1 VKSSN
6 PNCAKNK
13 ERSMTDTLMKVS
25 VLPNPIRLHE
35 LVALEEG
42 FFKDE
47 GLDTD
52 VQWKE
57 FHDLMGVWGE
67 FSGTDSVNTGPAAVR
82 AAQKSTTD
90 EIASACQWGTI
101 NTAGSWN
108 GRWFRDA
115 YAVSR
120 HAIFVRPDS
129 PIQRPE
135 DLADVEIGVGWL
147 AGSHFNVYYRLD
159 GILPLEQIKPI
170 PVGGYGRRL
179 QALLNGEVEAASLLD
194 PQIYMDELG
203 LRRIV
208 GGEFDCLFW
217 VDELIDSEVL
227 RRFFRALDKAEKA
240 LQADPDSFLSLWEK
254 CIPQEF
260 KDQPWDVGSWGQG
273 TRFVL
278 EQYTDDKFEKTL
290 GQIERWGLDG
300 YMKKKDI
307 AATTRSC
314 F

>member
-1 VKSSN
+1 
-6 PNCAKNK
+6 
-13 ERSMTDTLMKVS
+13 MKVS
-25 VLPNPIRLHE
+25 VLPNPIRIHE
-35 LVALEEG
+35 LVALQEG
-42 FFKDE
+42 FFADE
-47 GLDTD
+47 GLEPE

-57 FHDLMGVWGE
+57 FYDLMGAWGDFTGE
-67 FSGTDSVNTGPAAVR
+67 EPVNTGPAAVR
-82 AAQKSTTD
+82 AAQKSSTD

-120 HAIFVRPDS
+120 HAIFVRPES
-129 PIQRPE
+129 KIKRPE
-135 DLADVEIGVGWL
+135 DLANVEIGVGWL
-147 AGSHFNVYYRLD
+147 AGSHFNVYYRLEEL
-159 GILPLEQIKPI
+159 LPLDQIKPI

-194 PQIYMDELG
+194 PQIYMAEELG
-203 LRRIV
+203 LRRIT

-217 VDELIDSEVL
+217 VDELIDSDVL
-227 RRFFRALDKAEKA
+227 RRFFRALDKAETA
-240 LQADPDSFLSLWEK
+240 LQTDLPKYLPIWEK
-254 CIPQEF
+254 CIPAEF
-260 KDQPWDVGSWGQG
+260 KDRKWNVDSWGQG

-278 EQYTDDKFEKTL
+278 EQYSDEKFETTL

-300 YMKKKDI
+300 YMKKKDLL
-307 AATTRSC
+307 ATTRSC

>member
-1 VKSSN
+1 
-6 PNCAKNK
+6 
-13 ERSMTDTLMKVS
+13 MIDTLMKLS

-42 FFKDE
+42 YFAAQ
-47 GLDTD
+47 GLDPD
-52 VQWKE
+52 VQWNE
-57 FHDLMGVWGE
+57 FYDLMGAWNE
-67 FSGTDSVNTGPAAVR
+67 FSGTDSLNTGPAAVR

-129 PIQRPE
+129 KIRDPK
-135 DLADVEIGVGWL
+135 DLMDVEIGVGWL
-147 AGSHFNVYYRLD
+147 AGSHFNVFYRLEEF
-159 GILPLEQIKPI
+159 LPLDRIKPI

-179 QALLNGEVEAASLLD
+179 EALLNGEVEAASLLD
-194 PQIYMDELG
+194 PQIYMADDLG
-203 LRRIV
+203 LKRIV

-227 RRFFRALDKAEKA
+227 RRFFRALDQAEKA
-240 LQADPDSFLSLWEK
+240 LRAHPEKYLPLWEK
-254 CIPQEF
+254 CIPAEF
-260 KDQPWDVGSWGQG
+260 KDRNWDVSSWGQG

-278 EQYTDDKFEKTL
+278 EQYTDQKYETTL

-300 YMKKKDI
+300 YMKKKDL